1 VPKDPAQTQPQ
12 TELDAVWDAVQREL
26 RSEVTEVTFHIWLQ
40 PLEPAALLG
49 GTLFVR
55 APEHIRTWVE
65 ERFRPLLALA
75 AKRAGSALRGVEVVD
90 ADWDAPTTSS
100 SSSPA
105 DEQQQAATGLNPRY
119 TFDQFVIC
127 DGNRLGHAAALAV
140 AEMPAQAYNPL
151 FIHGKPG
158 LGKTHLLHAIGNYV
172 QAYGDD
178 LAVRYATVE
187 EFTAAFVSAMRAKD
201 NQAFRERFRSA
212 DVLLIDDIQF
222 LAEKMRTEEEFFH
235 TFNSLYESGAQ
246 LVIAS
251 DRKPRELGVLEA
263 RLQERFEHGLV
274 AELEPP
280 DFEARMAILRKRARV
295 DSIAEVADETLA
307 EVARYV
313 NASVRSLEGALI
325 RVVAYASLR
334 GERATPGLA
343 RQVLERLYPRSEDDN
358 GDCTIEQIQE
368 AAADLFDISRAQI
381 LARDRTPHVSFARQ
395 IAMYVARELTDET
408 LPAIG
413 RGFGGRNHTT
423 VLHAHRRVAADMGR
437 DPRTFEAV
445 GALRAR
451 VGERP
456 DDRA

>member
-1 VPKDPAQTQPQ
+1 
-12 TELDAVWDAVQREL
+12 
-26 RSEVTEVTFHIWLQ
+26 
-40 PLEPAALLG
+40 
-49 GTLFVR
+49 
-55 APEHIRTWVE
+55 
-65 ERFRPLLALA
+65 
-75 AKRAGSALRGVEVVD
+75 
-90 ADWDAPTTSS
+90 
-100 SSSPA
+100 
-105 DEQQQAATGLNPRY
+105 
-119 TFDQFVIC
+119 
-127 DGNRLGHAAALAV
+127 
-140 AEMPAQAYNPL
+140 
-151 FIHGKPG
+151 
-158 LGKTHLLHAIGNYV
+158 
-172 QAYGDD
+172 
-178 LAVRYATVE
+178 
-187 EFTAAFVSAMRAKD
+187 
-201 NQAFRERFRSA
+201 
-212 DVLLIDDIQF
+212 
-222 LAEKMRTEEEFFH
+222 
-235 TFNSLYESGAQ
+235 
-246 LVIAS
+246 
-251 DRKPRELGVLEA
+251 
-263 RLQERFEHGLV
+263 
-274 AELEPP
+274 
-280 DFEARMAILRKRARV
+280 MAILRKRARV

>member
-1 VPKDPAQTQPQ
+1 VPAEAPQ
-12 TELDAVWDAVQREL
+12 TESQSELQAFWDAVQREL

-49 GTLFVR
+49 GTLFIR

-65 ERFRPLLALA
+65 DRFRPLISSA
-75 AKRAGSALRGVEVVD
+75 AQKAGSLLRGVEVVD
-90 ADWDAPTTSS
+90 MTWAAPTTSAA
-100 SSSPA
+100 PNA
-105 DEQQQAATGLNPRY
+105 GDEQQQVATGLNPRY

-151 FIHGKPG
+151 FLHGKPG

-178 LAVRYATVE
+178 LAVRYATAE
-187 EFTAAFVSAMRAKD
+187 DFTEAFVKAMRSKD
-201 NQAFRERFRSA
+201 NRPFRERFRSA
-212 DVLLIDDIQF
+212 DVLLVDDIQF

-280 DFEARMAILRKRARV
+280 DFEARMAILRKRARI
-295 DSIAEVADETLA
+295 DSLAEVADETLA

-334 GERATPGLA
+334 GERATPSLA
-343 RQVLERLYPRSEDDN
+343 KQVLERLYPHSEQN
-358 GDCTIEQIQE
+358 GAYTIDEIQE
-368 AAADLFDISRAQI
+368 AAAELFDITRAQL
-381 LARDRTPHVSFARQ
+381 LARDRTPHIAFARQ
-395 IAMYVARELTDET
+395 VAMYITRELTDET

-423 VLHAHRRVAADMGR
+423 VLHAHRRVAADMAN
-437 DPRTFEAV
+437 DPQTFQAV

-451 VGERP
+451 VGERSA
-456 DDRA
+456 DRA